1 MKLRTYRR
9 RGIAA
14 LLVCAL
20 ALQLTGCAASGRL
33 TSAVPSSA
41 VTQAS
46 SRVPSSS
53 SAAESSPSSS
63 SALLNSSSASSAS
76 SSVRKQTASVKSE
89 VKIPL
94 QVSETKKSQT
104 VERKSVQKRAF
115 SSGGY
120 STVAQTGGYQS
131 LKTDAERTLY
141 QMIGDSVYQVAVS
154 KTEQGYAPTGQI
166 AVPGKLTEAQIRLVT
181 TAYLDDHPEVFWIA
195 NAYSYGYR
203 NNQTILQ
210 LYSELTQSECNTAL
224 LAFNGKIQSIV
235 QSIPSGLSE
244 FDREEYLFDYIT
256 NACTY
261 DSAAVNDSSDWKAFT
276 AYGTLMDGKS
286 VCEGYSRA
294 MLLLCGYA
302 GLSTVLIRGTG
313 SGVGHMWNGIKI
325 DGNWYHIDLTWCDST
340 KLIYNYF
347 NIDDQTI
354 KLTHVIAPA
363 ASSLTDA
370 QICGDSS
377 IYNLTLPVCSSM
389 KENYF
394 IEKGIVI
401 STLNDSGDSAVV
413 SAIAAEMK
421 SKKATLAFRIASG
434 DYDGTV
440 KGLTSASPFKMAAY
454 LQKGAAAAGVSL
466 NPKDISYVTDQSDS
480 GLNVFVSYQ

>member
-1 MKLRTYRR
+1 
-9 RGIAA
+9 
-14 LLVCAL
+14 
-20 ALQLTGCAASGRL
+20 
-33 TSAVPSSA
+33 
-41 VTQAS
+41 
-46 SRVPSSS
+46 
-53 SAAESSPSSS
+53 
-63 SALLNSSSASSAS
+63 
-76 SSVRKQTASVKSE
+76 
-89 VKIPL
+89 
-94 QVSETKKSQT
+94 
-104 VERKSVQKRAF
+104 
-115 SSGGY
+115 
-120 STVAQTGGYQS
+120 
-131 LKTDAERTLY
+131 
-141 QMIGDSVYQVAVS
+141 
-154 KTEQGYAPTGQI
+154 
-166 AVPGKLTEAQIRLVT
+166 
-181 TAYLDDHPEVFWIA
+181 
-195 NAYSYGYR
+195 
-203 NNQTILQ
+203 
-210 LYSELTQSECNTAL
+210 
-224 LAFNGKIQSIV
+224 
-235 QSIPSGLSE
+235 
-244 FDREEYLFDYIT
+244 
-256 NACTY
+256 
-261 DSAAVNDSSDWKAFT
+261 
-276 AYGTLMDGKS
+276 MDGKS

-394 IEKGIVI
+394 IKKGIVI